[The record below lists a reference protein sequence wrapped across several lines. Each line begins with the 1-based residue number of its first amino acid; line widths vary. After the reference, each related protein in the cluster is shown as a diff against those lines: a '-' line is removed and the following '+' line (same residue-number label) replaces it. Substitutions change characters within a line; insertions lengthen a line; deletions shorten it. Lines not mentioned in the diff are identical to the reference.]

1 MRWVPFLGGWLIL
14 DGHDRAVAALAEGGT
29 PECVVLTRLPE
40 EARWREEAE
49 QLTEGHRQ
57 RAARLTA
64 VPGTGK
70 RPWTRGTATSW
81 PGCPTRLP
89 TWPLPGGAPAW
100 DALAARAVFQFPGD

>member
-1 MRWVPFLGGWLIL
+1 MWWVPFLGGWLIL

-64 VPGTGK
+64 VPGHRQKAMDQGY
-70 RPWTRGTATSW
+70 GDLLA
-81 PGCPTRLP
+81 GLP
-89 TWPLPGGAPAW
+89 YETPHLAPARRRPR
-100 DALAARAVFQFPGD
+100 LGRARGARGVSIPR